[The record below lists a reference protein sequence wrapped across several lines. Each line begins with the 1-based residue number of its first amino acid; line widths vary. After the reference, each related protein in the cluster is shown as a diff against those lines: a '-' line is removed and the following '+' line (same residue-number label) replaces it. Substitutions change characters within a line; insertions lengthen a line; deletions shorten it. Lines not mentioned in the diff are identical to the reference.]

1 MADVRLIDGNALID
15 VNAWTTKQYSKEEFA
30 AWIDG
35 IKFME
40 EKIKHA
46 PTIDPESLR
55 PTGHWEE
62 SEYDGYLCSECG
74 WGDEEGDPSMDY
86 CPNCGAKMR

>member
-1 MADVRLIDGNALID
+1 MADVRLIDANALLQLYKTWLPQL
-15 VNAWTTKQYSKEEFA
+15 AS
-30 AWIDG
+30 
-35 IKFME
+35 
-40 EKIKHA
+40 EKYEGDRRGVETCITVLEDA

-86 CPNCGAKMR
+86 CPNCGAKME